1 MWRKLLSYFLVVTLM
16 IVTVGVMNVSADEK
30 ELNWNGFIYQV
41 HNDTVANNKHILI
54 EDYVGTEK
62 HIAIPKEI
70 DGIEVTELAEKFTCT
85 SNITSVKIMDTMLEP
100 EGLTWCET
108 LEKVLVDDNS
118 ARYTVIDGILY
129 NKKVTELI
137 CYPSAKQDREYIAP
151 KTVTE
156 AYGLQQMLKRNS
168 FIKDVTFTSVV
179 PDCSNTNIENVK
191 ISGNIAYIPEG
202 SFRECKN
209 LKTVVIGSKVDFIE
223 RDAFYNCTSLQSV
236 KLSNNLRSIY
246 SCAFGKT
253 KIKKVKIPK
262 SVDYIDYDVFPTKT
276 KIMKSSYLRKVVNP
290 WNKSQ
295 HCYKAYVIAN
305 TKSGSKKYRASNVTK
320 IATTN
325 KKIKLKKGDKH
336 KIETRVFVFKKKK
349 AGFIKNDILKFTS
362 SNNKVAK
369 VTQGGKIKA
378 LRKGATT
385 ITVMMR
391 TFEKKSH
398 TSRKRYKIKV
408 RVV

>member
-1 MWRKLLSYFLVVTLM
+1 MRKSLSYFLVFILM
-16 IVTVGVMNVSADEK
+16 IVIVGVISVNADEK
-30 ELNWNGFIYQV
+30 QLNYNGFIYQI
-41 HNDTVANNKHILI
+41 HNDMVANNKHILI
-54 EDYVGTEK
+54 EDYVGTDK
-62 HIAIPKEI
+62 HIIIPKEI
-70 DGIEVTELAEKFTCT
+70 NGIAVTELADKFTCT
-85 SNITSVKIMDTMLEP
+85 SDITSVKIMDTMLKP

-108 LEKVLVDDNS
+108 LEKIFVEDNS
-118 ARYTVIDGILY
+118 IRYKVIDGILY
-129 NKKVTELI
+129 NKKVTSLL
-137 CYPSAKQDREYIAP
+137 CYPSAKQEREYIVP

-209 LKTVVIGSKVDFIE
+209 LKTVEIGSKVDFIE

-276 KIMKSSYLRKVVNP
+276 MIMKSSYLIKTVNP

-295 HCYKAYVIAN
+295 HCYKAYVIAK
-305 TKSGSKKYRASNVTK
+305 TKSGTKKYRAANVTK
-320 IATTN
+320 ITTTN
-325 KKIKLKKGDKH
+325 KKVKLKKGKTH
-336 KIETRVFVFKKKK
+336 KIKTRVFVSKIKK

-378 LRKGATT
+378 LRKGTTT

-391 TFEKKSH
+391 TFEKKLH
-398 TSRKRYKIKV
+398 TSRKKYKIKV
-408 RVV
+408 QVT

>member
-1 MWRKLLSYFLVVTLM
+1 MRKLLSYFFAFTLM
-16 IVTVGVMNVSADEK
+16 LATVGTINVCADEK
-30 ELNWNGFIYQV
+30 ELNYNGFIYQI
-41 HNDTVANNKHILI
+41 HNDMVANNKHILI

-62 HIAIPKEI
+62 QITIPKEI
-70 DGIEVTELAEKFTCT
+70 DGMAVTELADKFTCT
-85 SNITSVKIMDTMLEP
+85 SDITSVKIMDTMLKP

-108 LEKVLVDDNS
+108 LEKIFVEDNS
-118 ARYTVIDGILY
+118 IRYKVIDGILY
-129 NKKVTELI
+129 NKKVTALL

-179 PDCSNTNIENVK
+179 PDCSTTNIENVK

-223 RDAFYNCTSLQSV
+223 RDAFYNCTSLQTV

-246 SCAFGKT
+246 SCAFGNT

-262 SVDYIDYDVFPTKT
+262 SIDYIDYDVFPAKT
-276 KIMKSSYLRKVVNP
+276 KIMKSSYLRKAANP

-295 HCYKAYVIAN
+295 HCYKAYVIAK
-305 TKSGSKKYRASNVTK
+305 TKSGTKKYRAANVTK
-320 IATTN
+320 ITTTN
-325 KKIKLKKGDKH
+325 KKVKLKKGKTH
-336 KIETRVFVFKKKK
+336 KIKTRVFVSKIKK

-378 LRKGATT
+378 LRKGTTT

-391 TFEKKSH
+391 TFEKKLH
-398 TSRKRYKIKV
+398 TSRKKYKIKV
-408 RVV
+408 QVT

>member
-1 MWRKLLSYFLVVTLM
+1 MRKLLSYFLVFTLIVT
-16 IVTVGVMNVSADEK
+16 TVGVINVGADEK

-41 HNDTVANNKHILI
+41 HNDTVANNKHVLI
-54 EDYVGTEK
+54 EDYVGTERQ
-62 HIAIPKEI
+62 ITIPKQI
-70 DGIEVTELAEKFTCT
+70 DGIAVTELAEKFTCT
-85 SNITSVKIMDTMLEP
+85 SDITSVKIMDTMLKP

-108 LEKVLVDDNS
+108 LEKIFVQDNS
-118 ARYTVIDGILY
+118 TRYTVIDGILY
-129 NKKVTELI
+129 NKKVTSLL
-137 CYPSAKQDREYIAP
+137 CYPSAKQEREYIAP

-156 AYGLQQMLKRNS
+156 SYGLQQVLIKNKYL
-168 FIKDVTFTSVV
+168 KDVTFTSVV
-179 PDCSNTNIENVK
+179 PDCTNTNIENVK
-191 ISGNIAYIPEG
+191 ITGNISYIPEG
-202 SFRECKN
+202 SFRKCRN

-223 RDAFYNCTSLQSV
+223 RDAFYGCASLQSV

-276 KIMKSSYLRKVVNP
+276 KIMKPSYLRKTVNP

-295 HCYKAYVIAN
+295 YCYKAYVIAKS
-305 TKSGSKKYRASNVTK
+305 KSGTKKYRAANVTK
-320 IATTN
+320 ITAT
-325 KKIKLKKGDKH
+325 KKKVKLKKGDIH
-336 KIETRVFVFKKKK
+336 KIKTKVFIFKKKK

-378 LRKGATT
+378 LRKGTTT

-391 TFEKKSH
+391 TFEKKLH
-398 TSRKRYKIKV
+398 TTRKNYKIKV
-408 RVV
+408 KVV

>member
-1 MWRKLLSYFLVVTLM
+1 MRKLLSYFLVFTLIVT
-16 IVTVGVMNVSADEK
+16 TVGVINVGADEK
-30 ELNWNGFIYQV
+30 ELKWNGFIYQV
-41 HNDTVANNKHILI
+41 HNDTVANNKHVLI

-62 HIAIPKEI
+62 QITIPKEI
-70 DGIEVTELAEKFTCT
+70 DGIAVTELAEKFTCT
-85 SNITSVKIMDTMLEP
+85 SDITSVKIMDTMLKP

-108 LEKVLVDDNS
+108 LEKIFVEDNS
-118 ARYTVIDGILY
+118 IRYKVIDGILY
-129 NKKVTELI
+129 NKKVTSLL
-137 CYPSAKQDREYIAP
+137 CYPSAKQKREYIAP

-156 AYGLQQMLKRNS
+156 TYGLQQMLLKNKS
-168 FIKDVTFTSVV
+168 LKDVTFTSVV
-179 PDCSNTNIENVK
+179 PDCTNTNIENVK
-191 ISGNIAYIPEG
+191 ITGNISYIPEG

-223 RDAFYNCTSLQSV
+223 RDAFYGCVSLQSV

-276 KIMKSSYLRKVVNP
+276 KIMKPSYLRKTVNP

-295 HCYKAYVIAN
+295 HCYKAYVIAKI
-305 TKSGSKKYRASNVTK
+305 KSGTKKYRASNVTK
-320 IATTN
+320 ITTTN
-325 KKIKLKKGDKH
+325 KKVKLKKGKTH
-336 KIETRVFVFKKKK
+336 KIKTRVFVSKIKK

-378 LRKGATT
+378 LRKGRTT

-391 TFEKKSH
+391 TFEKKLH
-398 TSRKRYKIKV
+398 TTRKKYKIKV
-408 RVV
+408 KVL